1 MKKLDA
7 WLARADDG
15 LRPLLLGR
23 GLPGWLLGICTF
35 AAFFLLMMTRTLTQL
50 AFAQTAARAAAV
62 LVLCLPLGVM
72 LAFALRLCRGQEL
85 SLIHI

>member
-15 LRPLLLGR
+15 LRTLLLGR

-50 AFAQTAARAAAV
+50 AGVQTGARAWAV
-62 LVLCLPLGVM
+62 LVLLELLDAILQKKDGE
-72 LAFALRLCRGQEL
+72 ALRA
-85 SLIHI
+85 